1 MPHPYLGRFCR
12 DVCKAA
18 LAWEGWPVIYLNP
31 NLSEAD
37 AGQPVCGEEGDTMD
51 LKTTQDYSRPR
62 GRAPGEPRILTWVSS
77 LFPLS
82 TPSSVSSLHPP
93 RRGMTVKSCMS
104 RFKHDGQ
111 QAHGKMFNLANYWR
125 HANQNHNEVS
135 PHTGSMTIINM
146 STNNKCWRA
155 CEGKGTLLH
164 CRWECK
170 LV

>member
-1 MPHPYLGRFCR
+1 MPHPYLGHFCR

-18 LAWEGWPVIYLNP
+18 LAWEGWPVIYLYP

-82 TPSSVSSLHPP
+82 TPSSASSQEEAWLLNHACQDSS
-93 RRGMTVKSCMS
+93 MMV
-104 RFKHDGQ
+104 
-111 QAHGKMFNLANYWR
+111 NR
-125 HANQNHNEVS
+125 HMERCSTLLIIGDMQIKITMRYHLTLV
-135 PHTGSMTIINM
+135 SMTIIKM

-164 CRWECK
+164 CWWECK

>member
-1 MPHPYLGRFCR
+1 M
-12 DVCKAA
+12 
-18 LAWEGWPVIYLNP
+18 
-31 NLSEAD
+31 
-37 AGQPVCGEEGDTMD
+37 CGEEGDTMD

-135 PHTGSMTIINM
+135 PHTGSMTIIKT

-164 CRWECK
+164 CWWECK